1 MQRTDLLENLL
12 MLGKTEKEKRMAEG
26 EMIR

>member
-12 MLGKTEKEKRMAEG
+12 MLGKSEKEKRVAEG